1 MNCKNINKYV
11 NYDQNDCIDNIP
23 DGFFINDT
31 ELNTLDKCHPNC
43 LTCKSKGTSDYDMK
57 CTSCDND
64 KAYFFFQGTNNCKK
78 MPIDGY
84 YIDKEDNR
92 IRKCDI
98 ACATCSY
105 RPIYNEENEVTNCDT
120 CNKDLGFYNKE
131 PLSTI
136 CINKTKEGE
145 YYDET
150 SKRYKKCHENCLT
163 CAGAALDQYHMNC
176 LTCDTKK
183 GFEYFQST
191 TNCLNCK
198 SDNKK
203 VNYDQ
208 TECIDDVPDGSYVN
222 DTDTN
227 TIDYC
232 HENCLLCLKAPT
244 NDNNNCLLCKR
255 GLYLDN
261 GNCVKNTNCPYKF
274 YYKANIDKNAYSTE
288 KVCLRK
294 DEMCPSS
301 LPFYYTSTNEC
312 VQSCPL
318 DLLLYQGCKISNY
331 YYGIKYFILSIKI
344 NFIQGLL
351 STLGRSFSFYAFNN
365 IYLKVSILDI
375 PCICNVYN
383 NYRNLRSLD
392 SEENKENKLPSSY
405 QSLIDDNLTQ
415 IETVNNFEGSDINL
429 GECENKLREYYNIS
443 DDVDLTIIKID
454 YKRNDSKI
462 SQVQYEIFNP
472 KNRSEKLDLSI
483 CEKEKIKVTNPVDIS
498 AFKFGGLIE
507 ASNDN
512 FQFSDIS
519 ETLYN
524 DMCYSFLSENGAY
537 VLLQDRIVDYN
548 YEEQYCQ
555 KGCSIQ
561 DINITSSTATC
572 LCPPNEGFGNINVEK
587 IYNNIYNKDTENSDT
602 DSNEDKYNTQK
613 YSYTNIKAFKC
624 IKNMFSSEFVKNYI
638 LIIFTLLLISYLVLI
653 IKCLISYKKFKND
666 YKDSIIKCNPPKSK
680 DDVQSE
686 EKLEKKTEEKEKKKE
701 KKKKKKDK
709 IQKIKSDNVVIDSKD
724 SLKKTNLNEKKSK
737 ENTDNDTKSLEEA
750 KNESFLEMFLYSLKK
765 REIIFSVFNKINN
778 SVI

>member
-1 MNCKNINKYV
+1 M
-11 NYDQNDCIDNIP
+11 
-23 DGFFINDT
+23 
-31 ELNTLDKCHPNC
+31 
-43 LTCKSKGTSDYDMK
+43 
-57 CTSCDND
+57 
-64 KAYFFFQGTNNCKK
+64 
-78 MPIDGY
+78 
-84 YIDKEDNR
+84 
-92 IRKCDI
+92 
-98 ACATCSY
+98 
-105 RPIYNEENEVTNCDT
+105 
-120 CNKDLGFYNKE
+120 
-131 PLSTI
+131 
-136 CINKTKEGE
+136 
-145 YYDET
+145 
-150 SKRYKKCHENCLT
+150 
-163 CAGAALDQYHMNC
+163 
-176 LTCDTKK
+176 
-183 GFEYFQST
+183 
-191 TNCLNCK
+191 
-198 SDNKK
+198 
-203 VNYDQ
+203 
-208 TECIDDVPDGSYVN
+208 
-222 DTDTN
+222 
-227 TIDYC
+227 
-232 HENCLLCLKAPT
+232 
-244 NDNNNCLLCKR
+244 CKR

-331 YYGIKYFILSIKI
+331 YYGISYFILSIKI

-498 AFKFGGLIE
+498 AFKLGDIIE

-561 DINITSSTATC
+561 DINVTSSTATC

-587 IYNNIYNKDTENSDT
+587 IYNNIYNKDTENSDN
-602 DSNEDKYNTQK
+602 DSSEEKYNTQK

-680 DDVQSE
+680 DDAQSE

-724 SLKKTNLNEKKSK
+724 ILKKTNLNEKKSK

-765 REIIFSVFNKINN
+765 REIIFSFFNKINN
-778 SVI
+778 SVILKVILLILSFINYFAVNTFFFSEKNVHQIYLDKDAYNFSYQIKYIMASLLISYVFLSIAKYFYNIGRTFCIIPNRIHLMISFIVSGIIFIFYWLYIGSVTSLYINIKKHLIINIIL

>member
-1 MNCKNINKYV
+1 
-11 NYDQNDCIDNIP
+11 
-23 DGFFINDT
+23 
-31 ELNTLDKCHPNC
+31 
-43 LTCKSKGTSDYDMK
+43 
-57 CTSCDND
+57 
-64 KAYFFFQGTNNCKK
+64 
-78 MPIDGY
+78 
-84 YIDKEDNR
+84 
-92 IRKCDI
+92 
-98 ACATCSY
+98 
-105 RPIYNEENEVTNCDT
+105 
-120 CNKDLGFYNKE
+120 
-131 PLSTI
+131 
-136 CINKTKEGE
+136 
-145 YYDET
+145 
-150 SKRYKKCHENCLT
+150 
-163 CAGAALDQYHMNC
+163 MNC

-255 GLYLDN
+255 GLYLNN

-498 AFKFGGLIE
+498 AFKFGDMIE

-561 DINITSSTATC
+561 DINVTSSTATC

-587 IYNNIYNKDTENSDT
+587 IYNNIYNKDTENSDN
-602 DSNEDKYNTQK
+602 DSSEEKYNTQK

-680 DDVQSE
+680 DDAQSE

-724 SLKKTNLNEKKSK
+724 ILKKTNLNEKKSK

-765 REIIFSVFNKINN
+765 REIIFSFFNKINN
-778 SVI
+778 SVILKVILLILSFINYFAVNTFFFSEKNVHQIYLDKDVYNFSYQIKYIMSSLLISYVFLSIAKYFINMGTKFCLISNKVQLFVSFIVSSIIFIFYWLYVGVVTSLYINIKKHLIINIILCFVFSIILEVLLSLIYAACRIISIKTNKEILFNISKKINYI